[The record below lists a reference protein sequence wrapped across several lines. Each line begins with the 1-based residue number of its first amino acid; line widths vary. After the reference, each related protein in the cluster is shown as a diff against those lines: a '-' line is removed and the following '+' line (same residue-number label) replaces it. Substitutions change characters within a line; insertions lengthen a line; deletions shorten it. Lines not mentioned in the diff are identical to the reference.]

1 MEAFAGAN
9 GKTAR
14 QVGEAYS
21 FLVNRR
27 ILEFSDEGL
36 GGKGGRGKGKGVAR
50 RFEREM
56 GEDRLVIVFFL
67 MFFFGFDSDFRFLGG
82 GAGVF

>member
-27 ILEFSDEGL
+27 ILEFSDDGVQ
-36 GGKGGRGKGKGVAR
+36 GGKGKGKGVAR

-56 GEDRLVIVFFL
+56 GEDRLVLFL
-67 MFFFGFDSDFRFLGG
+67 FLGILLGRG
-82 GAGVF
+82 GEGRVMGDGGLLM